1 MNLLRFKNIKCSTR
15 ATERKKS
22 MAKKV
27 SENVLVVNFKRDS
40 QAYQAFSELKEAFV
54 DNNYFIS
61 QAAIVKKEDGEIVVK
76 DQVERLEK
84 SVDDTL
90 KGGLIG
96 GLVGLLAGPVGA
108 LVGGGVGALIGEAKD
123 TGDSWKDFAVM
134 DRVSECVAEGETVLL
149 LLADEK
155 GDAALTEKLNSYD
168 ANVARFTTAEVVKE
182 MERAEK
188 AEEKAEEKK
197 YNEEM
202 KRLKKLYNAKVS
214 ENVLIVKY
222 ENESDTYQVFHDLKE
237 DFVDDHY
244 FISQAAIVKND
255 NGEYVIK
262 DEAERLEKSVND
274 TLKGGFIG
282 ALVGLLGGPLGALYG
297 SEVGAAIGGIKDTG
311 EAVRDFAL
319 VDCVYSAI
327 PKGATVL
334 VLQADEKNSDVLTKK
349 LTKYDCSIARV
360 SVAKLI
366 EEIERAEELERKRIE
381 EENERELRDMYDRT
395 GNSFKL

>member
-1 MNLLRFKNIKCSTR
+1 
-15 ATERKKS
+15 

-108 LVGGGVGALIGEAKD
+108 LVGGGFGALIGEAKD
-123 TGDSWKDFAVM
+123 TDDSWKDFAVM

-202 KRLKKLYNAKVS
+202 KRLKS
-214 ENVLIVKY
+214 
-222 ENESDTYQVFHDLKE
+222 
-237 DFVDDHY
+237 
-244 FISQAAIVKND
+244 
-255 NGEYVIK
+255 
-262 DEAERLEKSVND
+262 
-274 TLKGGFIG
+274 
-282 ALVGLLGGPLGALYG
+282 
-297 SEVGAAIGGIKDTG
+297 
-311 EAVRDFAL
+311 
-319 VDCVYSAI
+319 
-327 PKGATVL
+327 
-334 VLQADEKNSDVLTKK
+334 
-349 LTKYDCSIARV
+349 
-360 SVAKLI
+360 
-366 EEIERAEELERKRIE
+366 
-381 EENERELRDMYDRT
+381 
-395 GNSFKL
+395 

>member
-1 MNLLRFKNIKCSTR
+1 
-15 ATERKKS
+15 

-40 QAYQAFSELKEAFV
+40 QAYQAFSELKEAFA

-197 YNEEM
+197 YNGEM

>member
-1 MNLLRFKNIKCSTR
+1 
-15 ATERKKS
+15 

-27 SENVLVVNFKRDS
+27 EQNVLVVNFKRES
-40 QAYQAFSELKEAFV
+40 QAYQAFSELKEESEA
-54 DNNYFIS
+54 NNYYIS

-76 DQVERLEK
+76 DQAEK
-84 SVDDTL
+84 LDKAVGNTL
-90 KGGLIG
+90 TGGVIG

-108 LVGGGVGALIGEAKD
+108 LVGGGVGALIGDAKA
-123 TGDSWKDFAVM
+123 TAESWKDSAVM
-134 DRVSECVAEGETVLL
+134 ERVSECIAEGETVLL

-155 GDAALTEKLNSYD
+155 GDAPLTKKLSAYD
-168 ANVARFTTAEVVKE
+168 ANVARFSTKDVVKE
-182 MERAEK
+182 IESEEK
-188 AEEKAEEKK
+188 AEEKAEEKEI
-197 YNEEM
+197 NDEI

-214 ENVLIVKY
+214 ENVLVVNY
-222 ENESDTYQVFHDLKE
+222 ENESDVYQVFHDLKE

-262 DEAERLEKSVND
+262 DEAERLEKSLND

-282 ALVGLLGGPLGALYG
+282 ALIGLLGGPLSALYG
-297 SEVGAAIGGIKDTG
+297 GEVGATIGGIKDAG

-319 VDCVYSAI
+319 VDYVYAAI

-334 VLQADEKNSDVLTKK
+334 VLQADERNSDVLTKK
-349 LTKYDCSIARV
+349 LNKFDCTIARV
-360 SVAKLI
+360 SVPKLI
-366 EEIERAEELERKRIE
+366 EEIERAEEYERKRKE
-381 EENERELRDMYDRT
+381 EENERELRDIYNRT